1 MVEVGR
7 DLDLVQ
13 ETLGAYGGCEFGT
26 EDLNRDL
33 AIVFH
38 VVGKVDGRHTTRT
51 EFVLNGVAVGEGRS
65 EPVHR
70 ISHGRSSAFLC

>member
-38 VVGKVDGRHTTRT
+38 VVGKVDGRHAAGT
-51 EFVLNGVAVGEGRS
+51 EFALDGVAASEG
-65 EPVHR
+65 
-70 ISHGRSSAFLC
+70 FF